1 MFWFTA
7 VKAETSAALP
17 KLRSGALSMKQSLST
32 VRVTLTLLLAVPSSY
47 TQTGPMPA
55 AHRCQAQFRPMVS
68 V

>member
-7 VKAETSAALP
+7 VKAETSGAAEAEV
-17 KLRSGALSMKQSLST
+17 RSAVDEAVLEHRQGNVDAA
-32 VRVTLTLLLAVPSSY
+32 LAVPSSY